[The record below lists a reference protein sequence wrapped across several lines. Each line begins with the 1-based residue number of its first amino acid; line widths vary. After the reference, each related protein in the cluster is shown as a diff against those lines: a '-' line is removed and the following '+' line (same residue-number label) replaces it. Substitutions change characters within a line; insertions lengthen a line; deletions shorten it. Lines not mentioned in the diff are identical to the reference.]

1 MEDAT
6 SHYRAIRYTMGPLN
20 VVCRF
25 EADAYDDGIIPDDLT
40 QTEAAAVRGANEGGL
55 AERGKFTYNA
65 PIRVLQKG
73 HIACSLQ
80 GCVEAGAETEPR
92 SGACERGKERADCT
106 ACDGGEKCGC
116 G

>member
-1 MEDAT
+1 
-6 SHYRAIRYTMGPLN
+6 MGIETTG
-20 VVCRF
+20 VVEKTR
-25 EADAYDDGIIPDDLT
+25 
-40 QTEAAAVRGANEGGL
+40 RS
-55 AERGKFTYNA
+55 
-65 PIRVLQKG
+65 
-73 HIACSLQ
+73 ACSLQ